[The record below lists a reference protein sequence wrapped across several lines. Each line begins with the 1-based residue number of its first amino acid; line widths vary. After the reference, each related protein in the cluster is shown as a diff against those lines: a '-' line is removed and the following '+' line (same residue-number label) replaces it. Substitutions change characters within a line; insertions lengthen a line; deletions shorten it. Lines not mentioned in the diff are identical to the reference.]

1 MSVIHVQTFTT
12 PYGDLLLGSYRGE
25 LCLCDWRYRRMRA
38 SIDHRVGKGAEAEF
52 VEKDDDLLALTRDQ
66 LTDFFHRRR
75 ESFELPL
82 KLIGSDFQ
90 RRVWQELR
98 HIDYGQTLSYAQ
110 LAQRVGNSR
119 AVRAVASAN
128 GANALS
134 IIVPCH
140 RVIGSDGSLTGYAGG
155 IDVKRKL
162 LALEASLL

>member
-12 PYGDLLLGSYRGE
+12 PYGELLLGSYRGE

-38 SIDHRVGKGAEAEF
+38 SIDHRVRKGAEAEF
-52 VEKDDDLLALTRDQ
+52 VEEDDDLLALTREQ
-66 LTDFFHRRR
+66 LTDFLHRRR
-75 ESFELPL
+75 EGFELPL

-90 RRVWQELR
+90 HRVWQELR
-98 HIDYGQTLSYAQ
+98 RIDYGQTLSYAQ